1 MSVKPLPENAVMA
14 VKYVVTRAAIG
25 MIKLTELWRSL
36 DNLTHWKAVAG
47 IELIIIIILL
57 VLL

>member
-1 MSVKPLPENAVMA
+1 MA

-57 VLL
+57 TLYD